1 MRVLLVAA
9 ALLGSVIAANAQIAD
24 SNSPNGQLQDSFR
37 NPLGPDANDTHL
49 HARKS
54 DTNDKTKNK
63 SNDTNSNSTA
73 FDRFKDA
80 NKSSDPGADHQIN

>member
-9 ALLGSVIAANAQIAD
+9 ALPGSVIAANAQVAD
-24 SNSPNGQLQDSFR
+24 SNSPNGQLQDNSS
-37 NPLGPDANDTHL
+37 NPLGLDANDTHL

-54 DTNDKTKNK
+54 DT
-63 SNDTNSNSTA
+63 SSDTTA

-80 NKSSDPGADHQIN
+80 NTSSNRGAGHQIN